1 MVGPRRPRWPRRPAG
16 GKRARM
22 PSESPA
28 GAAGVP
34 PLSELFLAFASMSL
48 HGFGGVLPWARRV
61 LIEEKRWMTAEEFN
75 EAFALCQF
83 LPGPN
88 IVNFSIVY
96 GSRLHG
102 PTGAL
107 VAFLGLVGP
116 PVAIVIALGAIYAR
130 YGEIDALRRILAGLA
145 AAAAGL
151 IIGTVA
157 KMAEPLLRGP
167 LSPAPFVAA
176 VVFVAVVVMKW
187 PLVWVLLGLAPVSV
201 ALAWWWTRR

>member
-1 MVGPRRPRWPRRPAG
+1 MSAD
-16 GKRARM
+16 
-22 PSESPA
+22 SPA
-28 GAAGVP
+28 RAAVP
-34 PLSELFLAFASMSL
+34 SLSELFLAFVWMSL

-102 PTGAL
+102 PAGAV

-116 PVAIVIALGAIYAR
+116 PVAIVIALGALYAR
-130 YGEIDALRRILAGLA
+130 FGELEALRRILEGLA

-157 KMAEPLLRGP
+157 KMAEPLVRGP
-167 LSPAPFVAA
+167 VGPAPFVVV
-176 VVFVAVVVMKW
+176 VVFAAVVVMKW
-187 PLVWVLLGLAPVSV
+187 PLLWVLLGLAPVSI
-201 ALAWWWTRR
+201 AIAWWWMRR

>member
-1 MVGPRRPRWPRRPAG
+1 
-16 GKRARM
+16 M
-22 PSESPA
+22 PSDSPA
-28 GAAGVP
+28 GAHAVP
-34 PLSELFLAFASMSL
+34 PLSELFLAFAWMSL

-102 PTGAL
+102 PAGAL
-107 VAFLGLVGP
+107 VAFVGLVGP
-116 PVAIVIALGAIYAR
+116 PVAIVIGLGALYAQ
-130 YGEIDALRRILAGLA
+130 YGEVDALRRILAGLA

-157 KMAEPLLRGP
+157 KMAEPLVRGK
-167 LSPAPFVAA
+167 LGPAPFIVV

-187 PLVWVLLGLAPVSV
+187 PLLWVLLGLAPASIAV
-201 ALAWWWTRR
+201 AWWWMRR